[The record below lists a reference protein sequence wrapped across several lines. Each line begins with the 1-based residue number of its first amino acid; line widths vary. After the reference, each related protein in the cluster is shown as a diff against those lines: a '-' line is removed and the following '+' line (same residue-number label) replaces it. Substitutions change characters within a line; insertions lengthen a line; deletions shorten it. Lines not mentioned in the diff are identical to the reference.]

1 MISKISN
8 LKLILGLVLLAL
20 IYLVVVYFDSS
31 KSAPLEK
38 HLVSIDTSKV
48 TRVIIEAPD
57 EQVSLTKTTDGQWQ
71 IALPSGKKVTAEANK
86 VNSVLGQLMDIR
98 TDRLAAKNEDKW
110 AEYQVDDTGTKL
122 KVQEGDEI
130 TLDMVVGQSGSTTY
144 IRIAGEDEVYAS
156 DDFRGLGTNDN
167 INHYRDNT
175 FLRMETDSIESISFN
190 YPGDSSFQLTNMGG
204 SWTLDNTTP
213 ADSVKTADYLR
224 NLKLKFN
231 NDFAAEDGSTI
242 GKQIA
247 DIVIVSKN
255 QPRVSIRAFE
265 DPADSVIYQ
274 SSVNLEAYFNDAGLG
289 EEFFIGKSEL
299 MISQE

>member
-38 HLVSIDTSKV
+38 QLVSIDTSKV
-48 TRVIIEAPD
+48 TRVIIETPD
-57 EQVSLTKTTDGQWQ
+57 EQVNLTKTTNGQWQ

-156 DDFRGLGTNDN
+156 DDFRGFGTNDN

-190 YPGDSSFQLTNMGG
+190 YPGDSSFQLTNMKG
-204 SWTLDNTTP
+204 SWTLDNSTA
-213 ADSVKTADYLR
+213 ADSVKTANYLR

-255 QPRVSIRAFE
+255 QPRVSIMAFE

-274 SSVNLEAYFNDAGLG
+274 SSVNLEAYFNDAALG
-289 EEFFIGKSEL
+289 EEFFVGKSEL

>member
-57 EQVSLTKTTDGQWQ
+57 EQVSLTKTSDGQWQ
-71 IALPSGKKVTAEANK
+71 IALPSGKKVAAEANK

-122 KVQEGDEI
+122 KVQEGDET
-130 TLDMVVGQSGSTTY
+130 TLDMVVGQSGFTTY

-175 FLRMETDSIESISFN
+175 FLRMETDSIEFITFN

-204 SWTLDNTTP
+204 SWTLDDSTA
-213 ADSVKTADYLR
+213 ADSVKTENYLR

-242 GKQIA
+242 GKKIA
-247 DIVIVSKN
+247 DIEIVSKN
-255 QPRVSIRAFE
+255 QPRVSIMAFE

-274 SSVNLEAYFNDAGLG
+274 SSVNLEAYFNDSALG
-289 EEFFIGKSEL
+289 EEFFVGKSEL

>member
-38 HLVSIDTSKV
+38 QLVSIDTSKV

-86 VNSVLGQLMDIR
+86 VNSVLGQLMDIK

-110 AEYQVDDTGTKL
+110 AEYQVDDTGIKL

-175 FLRMETDSIESISFN
+175 FLRMETDSIESITFN
-190 YPGDSSFQLTNMGG
+190 YPGDSSFQLTNIGG
-204 SWTLDNTTP
+204 SWILDNSTP

-255 QPRVSIRAFE
+255 QPRVSILAFE

-274 SSVNLEAYFNDAGLG
+274 SSVNLEAYFNDTALG
-289 EEFFIGKSEL
+289 EEFFVGKSDL